1 MKKVKKITSKGIKK
15 LVKESFLEES
25 LLPEHKID
33 SIIKEYLSERDD
45 FLDSEEPIKDEYK
58 FSPKTSEALLDMVD
72 GLSEM
77 IDDLEVIKEKE
88 GNVVIYTGEYADE
101 YLEDVIQELEIV
113 VGRINGL
120 TELGENERSNDD
132 DFDGLNY
139 E

>member
-88 GNVVIYTGEYADE
+88 G
-101 YLEDVIQELEIV
+101 
-113 VGRINGL
+113 
-120 TELGENERSNDD
+120 
-132 DFDGLNY
+132 
-139 E
+139 

>member
-120 TELGENERSNDD
+120 TELKDNEDYD
-132 DFDGLNY
+132 IEG
-139 E
+139 